1 MLVDADLNIC
11 SVIDW
16 EFCYAAYAAPAEFFH
31 CSPWWLLLTRPETWD
46 PDLDDFLV
54 QYIPRQKIFLD
65 VLQDRENELIQSGA
79 TLESLRLSEHMAQS
93 LDNGNFWFYLTV
105 TYSFAF
111 DDIYWR
117 FIHPKYYG
125 PFGSVE
131 GLSKVVE
138 HKGTGQHGDIC

>member
-1 MLVDADLNIC
+1 M
-11 SVIDW
+11 
-16 EFCYAAYAAPAEFFH
+16 
-31 CSPWWLLLTRPETWD
+31 
-46 PDLDDFLV
+46 
-54 QYIPRQKIFLD
+54 
-65 VLQDRENELIQSGA
+65 IQSCA

-93 LDNGNFWFYLTV
+93 LDNGNFWFYLTA

-131 GLSKVVE
+131 DLVKLLSIKEQEIMETFAGNKMV
-138 HKGTGQHGDIC
+138 